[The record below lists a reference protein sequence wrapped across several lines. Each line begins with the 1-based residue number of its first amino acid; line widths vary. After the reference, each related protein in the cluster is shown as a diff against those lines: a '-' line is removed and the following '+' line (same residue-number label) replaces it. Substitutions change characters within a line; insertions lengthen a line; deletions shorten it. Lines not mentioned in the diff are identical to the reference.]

1 VRVKRVLNNNSV
13 LAVNAEGHE
22 VVAIGKGLGHGRR
35 PEDIL
40 DGAGIDQVFIAS
52 GDASSDRLAQFLS
65 DIPLTY
71 VRAAGKVAELAQEQ
85 LGLRISQSLILPLA
99 DHLHFAAQRIREG
112 ITMEF
117 PLGWEVAQLYPKEL
131 ATGKTAVEIANRAL
145 GIELQPDEA
154 VALALHFV
162 NAQFTSP
169 GLTKTFQ
176 MTEII
181 TQIFDIIDHAF
192 DINVDQQSMNAAR
205 FVTHMRYLFIRVA
218 SGKQITEP
226 STVLSN
232 AIAETHPEAWGCAAK
247 IQFRLEMGLS
257 AVLTRDE
264 VAYLGLHVARL
275 VADLRS

>member
-13 LAVNAEGHE
+13 LAVNEEGHE
-22 VVAIGKGLGHGRR
+22 VVAIGRGLGHGRR
-35 PEDIL
+35 PEDSL
-40 DGAGIDQVFIAS
+40 EGASIDQVFIAS

-71 VRAAGKVAELAQEQ
+71 IRAAGKVAELAQER

-99 DHLHFAAQRIREG
+99 DHLHFAAQRIHEG
-112 ITMEF
+112 INVEF

-131 ATGKTAVEIANRAL
+131 ATGQAAVQIANRAL
-145 GIELQPDEA
+145 GIELQPEEA
-154 VALALHFV
+154 VAMALHFV
-162 NAQFTSP
+162 NSQFASP
-169 GLTKTFQ
+169 GLNKTFQ

-181 TQIFDIIDHAF
+181 TQIFDIIDKAF
-192 DINVDQQSMNAAR
+192 DIQVDQQSMNAAR
-205 FVTHMRYLFIRVA
+205 FVTHLRYLFIRVA
-218 SGKQITEP
+218 SGEQITEP
-226 STVLSN
+226 STMLAN

-247 IQFRLEMGLS
+247 IQFGLEMGLS

-275 VADLRS
+275 VSDLRG

>member
-1 VRVKRVLNNNSV
+1 MRVKRVLNNNSV
-13 LAVNAEGHE
+13 LAVDDEGHE

-35 PEDIL
+35 AEDTL
-40 DGAGIDQVFIAS
+40 DGAAIDQVFIAS

-65 DIPLTY
+65 DIPLIY
-71 VRAAGKVAELAQEQ
+71 IRAAGKVAELAQEQ

-99 DHLHFAAQRIREG
+99 DHFHFAAQRIREG
-112 ITMEF
+112 ISVEF

-131 ATGKTAVEIANRAL
+131 ATGRSAVLIANRAL

-162 NAQFTSP
+162 NSQFAAP
-169 GLTKTFQ
+169 GLNKTVQ

-181 TQIFDIIDHAF
+181 TQILDIIDHSF
-192 DINVDQQSMNAAR
+192 GIKVDQQSMNAAR
-205 FVTHMRYLFIRVA
+205 FVTHLRYLFIRVA

-247 IQFRLEMGLS
+247 IQFRLQMGLS
-257 AVLTRDE
+257 DVLTQDE
-264 VAYLGLHVARL
+264 IAYLALHVARL
-275 VADLRS
+275 VGDLTG